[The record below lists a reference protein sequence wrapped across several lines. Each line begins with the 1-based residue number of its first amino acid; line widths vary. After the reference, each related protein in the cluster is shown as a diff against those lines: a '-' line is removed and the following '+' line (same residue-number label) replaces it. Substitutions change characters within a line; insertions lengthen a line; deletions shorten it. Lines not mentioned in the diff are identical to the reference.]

1 MYNIV
6 NKDINLPVLSHEG
19 KELKKVK
26 LDSEIFGIE
35 AHMPSVQLAVRV
47 DQSNRRQATA
57 KTKTRAEVSGGGKKP
72 WRQKGTGRA
81 RAGSSRSP
89 LWRHGGIVFGP
100 TGEQN
105 YTLKM
110 NKRVHEK
117 ALLSVLSDKVAS
129 NSLVIL
135 ENKEFAATSTK
146 EAVKLLQAI
155 GATDQK
161 VLFVLGS
168 FDEKLIN
175 SLRNIEKVMIVS
187 TDNLSVY
194 DIINC
199 QKLVITEDALS
210 YLQGDEE
217 EVK

>member
-6 NKDINLPVLSHEG
+6 NKDINLPVLSYEG
-19 KELKKVK
+19 AEIKKVK
-26 LDSEIFGIE
+26 LDSEIFGVE

-47 DQSNRRQATA
+47 DQANRRQATA

-100 TGEQN
+100 TSEQN
-105 YTLKM
+105 YRLKM

-117 ALLSVLSDKVAS
+117 ALLSVLSEKVAS
-129 NSLVIL
+129 NSLIVL
-135 ENKEFAATSTK
+135 ESKEFPEISTK
-146 EAVKLLQAI
+146 KALEALKAL
-155 GATDQK
+155 GASGQK

-168 FDEKLIN
+168 YDEKLVL
-175 SLRNIEKVMIVS
+175 SLRNIQNIMIVS

-194 DIINC
+194 DVINS
-199 QKLVITEDALS
+199 QKLIVTEEALS
-210 YLQGDEE
+210 FLQGEE
-217 EVK
+217 EEEK